1 MSKGFR
7 QLAMVLAAVA
17 LLIASILLG
26 LRQEPGAVAAAPPAP
41 TPLAPAAPGQAAA
54 EEPAAAPAEVAQVWS
69 VAEVSQSPALV
80 AAMGLALDQC
90 RNLRVD
96 FATGKADAA
105 SGSDLLVGG
114 RATTCDDL
122 FSAYAGKMAE
132 LLAPLRQSADPLQRG
147 YFYDGRY
154 SDLANEAYLRF
165 VATDDPAI
173 GAQRAAYEKKTDAH
187 FEDVLK
193 DADTCSL
200 DSMIRLFLSQK
211 LTSARYNTQESR
223 FFTASIL
230 AALEA
235 ENAAIQKNLQMQGAG
250 LPAARTEEVKKA
262 VFGAMTRCGTGN
274 FATAIAPY
282 FSKG

>member
-7 QLAMVLAAVA
+7 QLAMVVAVIT

-26 LRQEPGAVAAAPPAP
+26 VRQEPGAVAAAPPAP

-54 EEPAAAPAEVAQVWS
+54 EDPAAEPAQVPQVWS
-69 VAEVSQSPALV
+69 VAEVSQSPKLV
-80 AAMGLALDQC
+80 AEMGLALDRC
-90 RNLRVD
+90 RDLRIE
-96 FATGKADAA
+96 FARGKADLA

-114 RATTCDDL
+114 KATTCDDL

-132 LLAPLRQSADPLQRG
+132 LLAPLRRSADPVQRG

-154 SDLANEAYLRF
+154 SDLANGASLRF
-165 VATDDPAI
+165 VATEDPAI
-173 GAQRAAYEKKTDAH
+173 AAQRAAYEKKTDEH
-187 FEDVLK
+187 FEEVLK
-193 DADTCSL
+193 DADNCSL

-211 LTSARYNTQESR
+211 LSSARYNNQEAR

-235 ENAAIQKNLQMQGAG
+235 EDAAIKNYLQTQGAG
-250 LPAARTEEVKKA
+250 LTPAKSEEIKMA
-262 VFGAMTRCGTGN
+262 VFGAMMRCGTGN